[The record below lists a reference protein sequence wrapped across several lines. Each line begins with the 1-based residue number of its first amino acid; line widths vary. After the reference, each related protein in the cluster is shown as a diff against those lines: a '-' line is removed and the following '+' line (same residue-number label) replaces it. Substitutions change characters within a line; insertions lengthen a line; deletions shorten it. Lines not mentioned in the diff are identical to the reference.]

1 MEYGLDL
8 VMFKERGIWW
18 LSRIVVDRSTPTG
31 LKDNLIT
38 EEEMSTVQCTGQLV
52 QPGTTFHAQAKC
64 IMYAQRNN
72 SLCTL
77 ELYISLPLNFF
88 LNVMCYF
95 SYFFTYLIRI
105 ESSFIN

>member
-18 LSRIVVDRSTPTG
+18 LSQIVVDRSTSTG

-38 EEEMSTVQCTGQLV
+38 AVEMSTVQCTGQLV
-52 QPGTTFHAQAKC
+52 QLGTTFHAQAKC

-72 SLCTL
+72 ALCTL
-77 ELYISLPLNFF
+77 EFYISLRLNFF

-95 SYFFTYLIRI
+95 SYFCIYLIRI
-105 ESSFIN
+105 